1 MWPTVSMS
9 PTRGTT
15 PVNELNR
22 NARCAGLLY
31 LLVILAAPVRLVYI
45 PAKLFVSGDT
55 GATIAN
61 VAAHETLFR
70 FGIFCDLASGVLMLF
85 LTLALHRLFAN
96 VDRKLA
102 TLMVIL
108 GGVLPAAL
116 YFFNVLNDAAVLL
129 IARGPDF
136 LSVFDQPQRD
146 ALALLFLKLHGQEIG
161 AAMVFWGLWLLP
173 LAWLVLRSGFLP
185 KVFGWGLILN
195 GLAYLAQSVTWSVL
209 PQFDDIVTSV
219 SMPLQL
225 IEILFMLWLLVLGA
239 RRTLRGRPVP
249 FPATST

>member
-1 MWPTVSMS
+1 MS

-185 KVFGWGLILN
+185 KIFGWGLILN

-239 RRTLRGRPVP
+239 RPTLRGRPVP

>member
-1 MWPTVSMS
+1 MS

-239 RRTLRGRPVP
+239 RPTLRGRPAP

>member
-1 MWPTVSMS
+1 MS

-85 LTLALHRLFAN
+85 LALALHRLFAN

-161 AAMVFWGLWLLP
+161 AAMVFWGLWLL
-173 LAWLVLRSGFLP
+173 
-185 KVFGWGLILN
+185 
-195 GLAYLAQSVTWSVL
+195 
-209 PQFDDIVTSV
+209 
-219 SMPLQL
+219 
-225 IEILFMLWLLVLGA
+225 VLGA
-239 RRTLRGRPVP
+239 RPTLRGRPVP

>member
-1 MWPTVSMS
+1 MTACH
-9 PTRGTT
+9 
-15 PVNELNR
+15 R
-22 NARCAGLLY
+22 NARVAGLLY
-31 LLVILAAPVRLVYI
+31 LLVILAAPIRLVYI
-45 PAKLFVSGDT
+45 PTTLFVTGDT

-61 VAAHETLFR
+61 IAAHATLFR

-85 LTLALHRLFAN
+85 LTLALYRLFEH

-102 TLMVIL
+102 MLMVIL
-108 GGVLPAAL
+108 GGILPAAL

-136 LSVFDQPQRD
+136 LSVFDKPQRD
-146 ALALLFLKLHGQEIG
+146 AMALLFLKLHGQEIG

-185 KVFGWGLILN
+185 KVFGWGLVLN
-195 GLAYLAQSVTWSVL
+195 GLAYPAQSVTWSVL
-209 PQFDDIVTSV
+209 PQFDDLVTRIAA
-219 SMPLQL
+219 PLQF
-225 IEILFMLWLLVLGA
+225 IEILFMLWLLAFGA
-239 RRTLRGRPVP
+239 RRTFRSQPAS

>member
-1 MWPTVSMS
+1 MTL
-9 PTRGTT
+9 R
-15 PVNELNR
+15 NR
-22 NARCAGLLY
+22 NARIAGLLY
-31 LLVILAAPVRLVYI
+31 LLVILAAPIRLVYI
-45 PAKLFVSGDT
+45 PMTLFVSGDA

-61 VAAHETLFR
+61 IAAHESLFR
-70 FGIFCDLASGVLMLF
+70 FGIFCDMASGVLMLF
-85 LTLALHRLFAN
+85 LTLAFYRLFDG

-108 GGVLPAAL
+108 GGILPAAI
-116 YFFNVLNDAAVLL
+116 YFFNVLNDVAVLL

-136 LSVFDQPQRD
+136 LSVFDRPQRD

-185 KVFGWGLILN
+185 KIFGWGLALN

-209 PQFDDIVTSV
+209 PQLDDLVTRIAV
-219 SMPLQL
+219 PLQFV
-225 IEILFMLWLLVLGA
+225 EIFFMLWLLVFGA
-239 RRTLRGRPVP
+239 RRTLRSQSASFFAR
-249 FPATST
+249 ST